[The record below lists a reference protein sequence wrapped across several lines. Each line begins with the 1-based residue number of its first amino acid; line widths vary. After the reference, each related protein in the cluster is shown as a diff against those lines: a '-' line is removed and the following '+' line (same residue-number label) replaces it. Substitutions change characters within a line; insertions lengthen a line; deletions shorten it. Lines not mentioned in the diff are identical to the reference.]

1 MVVRSTAAAIK
12 SLKRDKAAKTNDL
25 LEGVEKNRIDYEEEV
40 VATRER
46 ISSIRDALLHP
57 LEEKEGHKIIDT
69 TIQGFS
75 ITLSRYNLPGCGVR
89 TNAEL
94 PISLVVPSEYNS
106 REVYSEDQIARLVE
120 DIGTNGQKEPI
131 SVLFNEAKL
140 IFEIL
145 DGETRFVSKQNL
157 GHQTIACRI
166 FTEQDYPDYL
176 DRLAFS
182 YKENHKVK
190 TNCAY
195 DNALAAY
202 KAREKGFT
210 LEEIS
215 ERMGIPKG
223 SLKNLIPVAK
233 MEPRLANALKSYGAP
248 FDRHMLESLKSLSKT
263 GSNGKGD
270 SAAADLV
277 QSLARRSRTEKLTAA
292 YVTKEVGKEIKR
304 IQEEEGLEEKRVATK
319 QNRSFSYKDPNTG
332 EKVADVKF
340 LEGRKGAVSVV
351 IKQLNKESDLILEV
365 ERLMESLSLKS
376 GLVREETKE

>member
-1 MVVRSTAAAIK
+1 MVIRSTTSAIR
-12 SLKRDKAAKTNDL
+12 SLKRDKAAKTNGI

-46 ISSIRDALLHP
+46 ISSIREALKHP
-57 LEEKEGHKIIDT
+57 LVEEESHKIIDT
-69 TIQGFS
+69 TIQGFN
-75 ITLSRYNLPGCGVR
+75 ITLSRYNLPGCGIR
-89 TNAEL
+89 TNSEL
-94 PISLVVPSEYNS
+94 PMSLVAPSEYNS
-106 REVYSEDQIARLVE
+106 REVYSEEQIARLVD

-131 SVLFNEAKL
+131 SVLFNESKL

-145 DGETRFVSKQNL
+145 DGETRYVSKKEL
-157 GHQTIACRI
+157 AHETIACRI

-215 ERMGIPKG
+215 ERMGIPRG

-233 MEPRLANALKSYGAP
+233 MEPRLANSLKSYGAA

-270 SAAADLV
+270 GAAADLV

-304 IQEEEGLEEKRVATK
+304 IQEEEGLEEKRVSTK
-319 QNRSFSYKDPNTG
+319 QNRSFSYKDPSTG

-351 IKQLNKESDLILEV
+351 IKQLNKESDLIHEI
-365 ERLMESLSLKS
+365 ERLVESLSLKN
-376 GLVREETKE
+376 GLIKEETKD